1 MSFDVK
7 LALAQMQTGLTSNT
21 YFSDYVYVLDQP
33 IKKLVKSK
41 ADSLKAEIYQFI
53 LEHRA
58 QYSRGHVTCSG
69 AITSEP
75 VIFAFSPK
83 TWNGLF
89 ENKVEDYDPKSHLE
103 DFPEFKRTHYNFDIG
118 LLIQIKK

>member
-58 QYSRGHVTCSG
+58 
-69 AITSEP
+69 
-75 VIFAFSPK
+75 
-83 TWNGLF
+83 
-89 ENKVEDYDPKSHLE
+89 
-103 DFPEFKRTHYNFDIG
+103 
-118 LLIQIKK
+118 